1 MNNNDILKL
10 CKEKEGLKVGYEKYK
25 RKYKSI
31 RNILHRKLYF
41 KIDGLKIQRNH
52 FMFRL
57 KESTDTAERR
67 EIQAILRVISNEIND
82 LELIY
87 EMCVEVGK

>member
-1 MNNNDILKL
+1 MNNNDIIKL

-25 RKYKSI
+25 RKYKAI

-52 FMFRL
+52 FMMRL
-57 KESTDTAERR
+57 KDSTNTEERR
-67 EIQAILRVISNEIND
+67 EIQAILRVISKEIED